1 MTTPFDAVRHHLLP
15 GTEISISDPRGFVL
29 LNETLL
35 FVLKSKHGAERIIT
49 INISPVM
56 FGARLRVVS
65 RRGEFPARPRKSY
78 TGVLSYSEV
87 GSPPSTR
94 LVTPRSSHQARGPR
108 HASAGRYFLSTLG
121 GWSMSNSSVASL
133 PAKSMMAFL
142 PPGWSGKNFE
152 TS

>member
-1 MTTPFDAVRHHLLP
+1 MK
-15 GTEISISDPRGFVL
+15 
-29 LNETLL
+29 L
-35 FVLKSKHGAERIIT
+35 FVQKSKHGAERIIT

-94 LVTPRSSHQARGPR
+94 LVTHQALDSSSQGSEARLGWEVLLEHVGRVEHVELLRGILTR
-108 HASAGRYFLSTLG
+108 EEHDGLLATRMVRQKL
-121 GWSMSNSSVASL
+121 
-133 PAKSMMAFL
+133 
-142 PPGWSGKNFE
+142 
-152 TS
+152 